1 MDYINC
7 LMECGVIEIVLFVY
21 MCGCILDDVFVI
33 LDEV

>member
-1 MDYINC
+1 
-7 LMECGVIEIVLFVY
+7 MECEIIEIVLLVY